1 MGSPGRSDPPAVV
14 VVVAGALVVVA
25 AVVLVVV
32 EVDVVV
38 VASDE
43 VVVSTT
49 VVAVVVEAASSP
61 QAASMS
67 IETASAARP
76 DRDLTSF
83 LSSNQIN
90 AKLSTAGSDQVPVNS
105 GFLFSTKAVMA
116 SVRSSE
122 IK

>member
-1 MGSPGRSDPPAVV
+1 M
-14 VVVAGALVVVA
+14 VVA
-25 AVVLVVV
+25 AVVLVVG

-38 VASDE
+38 VASDD

-49 VVAVVVEAASSP
+49 VVVVVVEAASSP

-67 IETASAARP
+67 IETARAARP
-76 DRDLTSF
+76 AIVT
-83 LSSNQIN
+83 NY
-90 AKLSTAGSDQVPVNS
+90 GSDQVPVKS
-105 GFLFSTKAVMA
+105 GFLFSTKAVIA